1 MARYTGPKC
10 RKCRRYGVSLC
21 GTAKCAVIR
30 RPNPPGPRSVR
41 RRKISDRGQQL
52 IEKQKVRFAY
62 GLMEKQFRRYYE
74 RASSRSGVT
83 GEILMQL
90 LEERLDNVVYRLG
103 FASTRAQARQLVR
116 HGHVAV
122 NGRKLDIPSAAVK
135 VGAEIELT
143 PRGLRSEYASI
154 LKEDIKAR
162 EVPGWLDID
171 RDALKGRMMAE
182 PGPGDHEP
190 YFNPN
195 AVVEYYS
202 R

>member
-30 RPNPPGPRSVR
+30 RPNPPGPRSMR

-62 GLMEKQFRRYYE
+62 GLMEGQFKRYYE
-74 RASSRSGVT
+74 KAAQRPGVT
-83 GEILMQL
+83 GELLMQS
-90 LEERLDNVVYRLG
+90 LELRLDNVVFRMG
-103 FASTRAQARQLVR
+103 FGRTRAQARQLVR
-116 HGHVAV
+116 HGLVAV
-122 NGRKLDIPSAAVK
+122 NGRKLDIPSAHMR
-135 VGAEIELT
+135 VGAEVALT
-143 PRGLRSEYASI
+143 ERGQKSDYATI
-154 LKEDIKAR
+154 LKAEIGSR
-162 EVPGWLDID
+162 QVPGWLDLN
-171 RDALKGRMMAE
+171 REALAGKVVAA
-182 PGPGDHEP
+182 PGPGDYESI
-190 YFNPN
+190 FNPN

>member
-30 RPNPPGPRSVR
+30 RPNPPGPRSMR

-122 NGRKLDIPSAAVK
+122 NGSKLDIPSAAVK
-135 VGAEIELT
+135 VGAEIGLT
-143 PRGLRSEYASI
+143 SRGQRSEYASI

-171 RDALKGRMMAE
+171 RDALVGRMVAE
-182 PGPGDHEP
+182 PGPADHEP

>member
-21 GTAKCAVIR
+21 GTAKCAIVR
-30 RPNPPGPRSVR
+30 RPSPPGPRSMR

-62 GLMEKQFRRYYE
+62 GLMEAQFRHYYE
-74 RASSRSGVT
+74 KAAQRPGVT
-83 GEILMQL
+83 GELLMQS
-90 LEERLDNVVYRLG
+90 LELRLDNVVFRMG
-103 FASTRAQARQLVR
+103 FGRTRAQARQLVT
-116 HGHVAV
+116 HGLVSV
-122 NGRKLDIPSAAVK
+122 NGRKLDIPSAAVR
-135 VGAEIELT
+135 VGAEIGLT
-143 PRGLRSEYASI
+143 ERGQKSDYATI
-154 LKEDIKAR
+154 LKAEIGSR
-162 EVPGWLDID
+162 SVPGWLDLN
-171 RDALKGRMMAE
+171 REALAGKVVAA
-182 PGPGDHEP
+182 PGPGDYES